1 MMMEDA
7 RRQVAMGDMVHDMV
21 STYFIKIHL
30 AKNQGLSW
38 F

>member
-21 STYFIKIHL
+21 SIDFNKTPIML
-30 AKNQGLSW
+30 
-38 F
+38 